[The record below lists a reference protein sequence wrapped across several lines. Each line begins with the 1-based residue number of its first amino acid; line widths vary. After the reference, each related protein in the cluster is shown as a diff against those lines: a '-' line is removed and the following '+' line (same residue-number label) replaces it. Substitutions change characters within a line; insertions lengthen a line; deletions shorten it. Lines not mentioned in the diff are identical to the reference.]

1 MPQTGQRFADSLIA
15 RVEPGD
21 YVCVDV
27 SQTKDKGF
35 AICRLRVLANSLI
48 EIVYYHQPFLRT
60 NNLDHPE
67 HIEKL
72 IASWPEELL
81 RAKRILIDSPLCL
94 AQTSGGRS
102 IDKLETWKALGF
114 GEYLQNKPQTA
125 PTAAESSDD
134 KKEWIRV
141 GMTLDSQL
149 SAQRIMTGEVYPTAS
164 LNALHQWREA
174 GIDVSGW
181 FANEPGFYCF
191 LDPDSQ
197 PTQSPLRFL
206 ERLKTTDSYGG
217 RHTRFRKLAHWPY
230 PDLWDAFGGAV
241 TCVLWAAGLTEYVQ
255 QVGAAIEGAIIV
267 PSRPAKV
274 MSSVSQE
281 SAKLNQYHNAA
292 VEYG

>member
-1 MPQTGQRFADSLIA
+1 MHNTGKGLTESLIA
-15 RVEPGD
+15 GLEPGD

-35 AICRLRVLANSLI
+35 AICRLRVLANALM

-60 NNLDHPE
+60 SNLDDPQ

-72 IASWPEELL
+72 IGLWPRELL
-81 RAKRILIDSPLCL
+81 RAKRIVIDSPLRL
-94 AQTSGGRS
+94 AQTTGGRS
-102 IDKLETWKALGF
+102 IDKLETWKTLGF
-114 GEYLQNKPQTA
+114 GEYLQNEPQKA
-125 PTAAESSDD
+125 PTTAEALDD

-141 GMTLDSQL
+141 GMTLDSHL
-149 SAQRIMTGEVYPTAS
+149 SAHGIQTGEVYPTAS
-164 LNALHQWREA
+164 LNALHRWREA

-181 FANEPGFYCF
+181 FENEPDFYYF

-197 PTQSPLRFL
+197 PLQSPLRFL

-241 TCVLWAAGLTEYVQ
+241 TCVLWAAGLTELVQ
-255 QVGAAIEGAIIV
+255 RVGAEIEGAVIV
-267 PSRPAKV
+267 PSRPEKI
-274 MSSVSQE
+274 MSCVPSE
-281 SAKLNQYHNAA
+281 
-292 VEYG
+292 